1 MLATALSALAA
12 EPPAFRADP
21 EIVKAVGSVA
31 AERIQRS
38 IFVLVSFKTRHTLSD
53 PQPSGDGIG
62 GASAWI
68 RAEFERASHAAR
80 GRLQVDFDTFRQA
93 KQPPLVPNAVDLTN
107 VVATLPGAS
116 KRTYVITAH
125 YDSRAH
131 DLADTEGAA
140 PGADDNAAGVAAV
153 LEAARDLAPLDFNAT
168 LVFLITTGGE
178 QGGLGAA
185 HWAEEARKQGLDVAG
200 VVDVDAVGRTRQ
212 PDGTSRRGFRL
223 FAQGVPKLGDETGY
237 VRALVEAG
245 GENDTP
251 PRMLARAIQSAVL
264 LYAPAADLRVVYR
277 SAPHPARG
285 GPLPFLTRGFP
296 AVGLT
301 SAEDSA
307 DHGDDMPD
315 ALDFAHV
322 ADAARIEA
330 ALLAALGRAP
340 EAPRAVVVAAGP
352 SGAELSW
359 APGTEA
365 TAYRVVWRETTA
377 PFWEHGLAV
386 PAGAVRAVVPGVSA
400 ATTIFGLQAVDGSDH
415 ASPVTFALPAVAN

>member
-1 MLATALSALAA
+1 MLAAALSASAA
-12 EPPAFRADP
+12 EPPPLRADP
-21 EIVKAVGSVA
+21 DIVGAIGNIS

-68 RAEFERASHAAR
+68 RAEFERASRAAR
-80 GRLQVDFDTFRQA
+80 GRLQVDFDTFHQA
-93 KQPPLVPNAVDLTN
+93 KEPPLVPSAVDLTN

-116 KRTYVITAH
+116 KRTYVIAAH
-125 YDSRAH
+125 YDSRGQ
-131 DLADTEGAA
+131 DPADTAGAA

-153 LEAARDLAPLDFNAT
+153 LEVARDLAPLDFNAT

-185 HWAEEARKQGLDVAG
+185 HWAEEARNQGLDVAG
-200 VVDVDAVGRTRQ
+200 VIDVDAVGRTRQ
-212 PDGTSRRGFRL
+212 PDGTSARGFRL
-223 FAQGVPKLGDETGY
+223 FAQGVPPPADETGY
-237 VRALVEAG
+237 VRALVAAG

-251 PRMLARAIQSAVL
+251 PRALARAIRSAVL

-277 SAPHPARG
+277 SAPYPARG
-285 GPLPFLTRGFP
+285 GPLPFLVRGFA

-301 SAEDSA
+301 SAEDSS
-307 DHGDDMPD
+307 DRGDDTPET
-315 ALDFAHV
+315 LDFAHV

-340 EAPRAVVVAAGP
+340 AAPRTVTVAPA
-352 SGAELSW
+352 SAGAELSW
-359 APGTEA
+359 APAGEPIT
-365 TAYRVVWRETTA
+365 YRVVWRDTTA
-377 PFWEHGLAV
+377 PLWAHALAV
-386 PAGAVRAVVPGVSA
+386 PAGSVRVVIPGVSPA
-400 ATTIFGLQAVDGSDH
+400 ATIFGLQTVDGSDH